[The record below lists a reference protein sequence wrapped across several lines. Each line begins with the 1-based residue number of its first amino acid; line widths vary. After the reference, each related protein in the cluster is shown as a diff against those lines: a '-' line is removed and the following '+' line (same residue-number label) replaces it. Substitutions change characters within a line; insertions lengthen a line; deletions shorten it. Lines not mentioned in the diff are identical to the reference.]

1 MSNIS
6 YLAIKTIC
14 FRKIKDFFIEFQ
26 HTIISPLLSISL
38 FILILT
44 TISSYYKINSSN
56 VNYLNF
62 LIPGITMMMIMQIS
76 YQNISENLIHMKQIG
91 SFNDYL
97 ISPTSR
103 IEILISLIFSSIFI
117 SFFMGFICILI
128 FSLFINIYI
137 TNIALFIYYI
147 FITSII
153 FSSFGAIVGFLFFS
167 WDAQSSFAN
176 FIIIPI
182 SFLSGT
188 FYDINSLN
196 HGWKFILKYNPF
208 YYIINNFRL
217 SFNNEYLF
225 NFRIECFLL
234 TLSFLL
240 FLITVYI
247 FKKGY
252 KVIN

>member
-14 FRKIKDFFIEFQ
+14 FRKIKDFFSEFQ

-44 TISSYYKINSSN
+44 TISSYYKINYSN
-56 VNYLNF
+56 INFLNF
-62 LIPGITMMMIMQIS
+62 LIPGIILMMIMQIS

-97 ISPTSR
+97 ISPISR
-103 IEILISLIFSSIFI
+103 IEILISLIISSIII
-117 SFFMGFICILI
+117 SFFMGFLSILI
-128 FSLFINIYI
+128 YSFFINIYSI
-137 TNIALFIYYI
+137 NIILFIYYI
-147 FITSII
+147 FITSLI
-153 FSSFGAIVGFLFFS
+153 FSSLGAIVGFLFFT
-167 WDAQSSFAN
+167 WDIQSSFSN
-176 FIIIPI
+176 FIVIPI

-196 HGWKFILKYNPF
+196 NGWKFILKYNPF
-208 YYIINNFRL
+208 YYIIDNFRM
-217 SFNNEYLF
+217 SFNNEYHF
-225 NFRIECFLL
+225 NIKVEFFLL
-234 TLSFLL
+234 TVSFLF
-240 FLITVYI
+240 FLITIYI
-247 FKKGY
+247 YKKGF